1 MPNLPYHFARFEGE
15 TMRRLYRAALPTIV
29 RRKVSVQRELSLD
42 VFAYSGEST
51 LPEQVAS
58 IRSFL
63 AYAGR
68 PKRFTVFSDGSHR
81 AASIELLE
89 EIDSVIHVCVALPA
103 LSSEIPERI
112 RPYLTTHPTGKQLR
126 IIMSLPEKGPSLY
139 VDSDVLFF
147 AGAADLLNVAQTNDV
162 RALYLADCE
171 FAGDERL
178 LLEPTERRNPANTG
192 FLLLFQK
199 LDWSLGLQRLLEL
212 EGEPTFFTN
221 QTIVH
226 LCMHTNGARAL
237 DPRKYILQLDDQ
249 FLYRDRYANGTLAM
263 RHYVNP
269 VRHKFWMNFARG
281 IQQ

>member
-15 TMRRLYRAALPTIV
+15 TMRRLYRAALPMIV

-63 AYAGR
+63 TYAGR
-68 PKRFTVFSDGSHR
+68 PKRFTVFSDGSHQT
-81 AASIELLE
+81 ASIELLE
-89 EIDSVIHVCVALPA
+89 EIDSVIRVCVALPA
-103 LSSEIPERI
+103 LSSEIPGRI

-126 IIMSLPEKGPSLY
+126 IIMSLPDESPSLY
-139 VDSDVLFF
+139 VDSDILFF
-147 AGAADLLNVAQTNDV
+147 AGAADLLKVAQTNDV

-178 LLEPTERRNPANTG
+178 LLEPTEKRNPVNTG

-199 LDWSLGLQRLLEL
+199 LDWSLGLQRLIDLEA
-212 EGEPTFFTN
+212 EPTFFTN

-226 LCMHTNGARAL
+226 LCMHANGARAL
-237 DPRKYILQLDDQ
+237 DPRNYILQLDDQ
-249 FLYRDRYANGTLAM
+249 FLYRDRYAGGTLAM

-269 VRHKFWMNFARG
+269 VRHKFWMNFARR